1 MERDRLCM
9 QLEMALL
16 EAAAAAGTR
25 ERTTGAALG
34 SAKRSASCSFLF
46 VSA

>member
-1 MERDRLCM
+1 M
-9 QLEMALL
+9 QQEMALL
-16 EAAAAAGTR
+16 EAAAAGTR

-34 SAKRSASCSFLF
+34 SAKRSASWGFLF